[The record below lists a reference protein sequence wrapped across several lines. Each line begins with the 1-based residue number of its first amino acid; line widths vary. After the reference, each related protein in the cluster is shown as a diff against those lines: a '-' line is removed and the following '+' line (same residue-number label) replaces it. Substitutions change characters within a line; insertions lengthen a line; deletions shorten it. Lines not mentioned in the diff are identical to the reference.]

1 MSRVR
6 SRARGRGV
14 GGEPAGGHAGFTSG
28 ELADRLGA
36 VLIGPRDVHVTRVDG
51 LEAADGRTLTFIRSQ
66 RFADRW
72 SGSGAAA
79 ALVSRGVEVPGHD
92 ASSRA
97 LLIVEDADI
106 ALARVLE
113 MLLPPSPAPE
123 AGVHASS
130 TVHPSA
136 DIAAT
141 ASVGPGCVVEA
152 GAVLG
157 EGVVLVAGV
166 FIGRDAEIG
175 AGSVLHPGAV
185 VSERCLVGR
194 RCVLHPGAVVGADGF
209 GYRARPDGPGLVKIP
224 HLGDVRLGDEVE
236 LGANTCVDRAKFGS
250 TRIGEGTK
258 IDNLVQIG
266 HNCEIGRWCVICG
279 QVGVSGSVRM
289 GDGVVVGGGSKF
301 KDNISVGSGA
311 QIAGGAG
318 VMNDVPAGES
328 WLGSPAGPAR
338 EQAANYAALRRLS
351 EIARDVKRL
360 TRQSGGEGP
369 GEGV

>member
-113 MLLPPSPAPE
+113 MPAV
-123 AGVHASS
+123 ARRRRRARVVDVHRRR
-130 TVHPSA
+130 HC
-136 DIAAT
+136 AT
-141 ASVGPGCVVEA
+141 ASNLGRVEA
-152 GAVLG
+152 GRGAG
-157 EGVVLVAGV
+157 RGVVLVAGV

-258 IDNLVQIG
+258 IDNLVQMVTTA
-266 HNCEIGRWCVICG
+266 RSSLVRICG
-279 QVGVSGSVRM
+279 QVGVSGR
-289 GDGVVVGGGSKF
+289 
-301 KDNISVGSGA
+301 
-311 QIAGGAG
+311 
-318 VMNDVPAGES
+318 
-328 WLGSPAGPAR
+328 
-338 EQAANYAALRRLS
+338 
-351 EIARDVKRL
+351 
-360 TRQSGGEGP
+360 
-369 GEGV
+369 